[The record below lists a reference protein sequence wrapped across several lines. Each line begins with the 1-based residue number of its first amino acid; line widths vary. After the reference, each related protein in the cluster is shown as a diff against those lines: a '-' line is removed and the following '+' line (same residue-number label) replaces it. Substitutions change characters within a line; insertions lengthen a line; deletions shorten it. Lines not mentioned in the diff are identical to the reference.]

1 MPEAQRRPSK
11 SPTGTVDK
19 VAMRRTRNEPRK
31 VFLCRITITW
41 KSETD
46 GLKSQTGLLEDRS
59 RSGAGVSVD
68 DPIPVGTAVKI
79 RGRKREL
86 TAIVKYCYPKNMR
99 YLVGVQYDEADDGWA
114 TIRAGF

>member
-1 MPEAQRRPSK
+1 
-11 SPTGTVDK
+11 
-19 VAMRRTRNEPRK
+19 MRHTRSEPRK

-41 KSETD
+41 ESETD
-46 GLKSQTGLLEDRS
+46 GLKSQSGLLEDRS

-86 TAIVKYCYPKNMR
+86 SAIVKYCYPKNMR
-99 YLVGVQYDEADDGWA
+99 YLVGVRYDEVDEGWA
-114 TIRAGF
+114 TIRAGL